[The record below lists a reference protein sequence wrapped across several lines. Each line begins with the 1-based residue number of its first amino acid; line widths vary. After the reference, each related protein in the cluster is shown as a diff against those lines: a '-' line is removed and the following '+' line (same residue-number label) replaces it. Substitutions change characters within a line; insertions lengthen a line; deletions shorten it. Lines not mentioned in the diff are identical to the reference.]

1 MSIDNVQA
9 RSEDG
14 RIEVGLFEGEEC
26 REVIALRAPE
36 AFELRDSLN
45 DALREAG
52 LLNRKTA
59 AAEQHAV
66 ELLEVARDVVCAR
79 IEGVDPARFY
89 AVADRAQRAVETVD
103 HATGRRLPPAERESL
118 AARPWLD
125 APEPGHTE
133 KEPVPTDSAL
143 EKTTRDLIAS
153 LRATIPALVLLGDY
167 IGNEHEG
174 KIGIPAFDRCAII
187 GQAKDAIEHAEQM
200 LSNPAARIDSVTEAA
215 ARRLTVALESLD
227 FGRDDVQIEGVA
239 AVDVINEH
247 LPALRAALSEPAH
260 AEDYD
265 AHLSQQEQEHYRQ
278 IEGEE
283 RDREDAYAGDEE
295 DLGR

>member
-14 RIEVGLFEGEEC
+14 CIEVGLFEGEEC

-52 LLNRKTA
+52 LLARKTA
-59 AAEQHAV
+59 ASEQHAV
-66 ELLEVARDVVCAR
+66 ELFEVARDVVCAR
-79 IEGVDPARFY
+79 IETVDPVRFY
-89 AVADRAQRAVETVD
+89 ERMNAVAERAMKAAETVD
-103 HATGRRLPPAERESL
+103 HASGRSLQPAERESL
-118 AARPWLD
+118 AARPWMD
-125 APEPGHTE
+125 APGPGHAE
-133 KEPVPTDSAL
+133 KDRAPLDSAL
-143 EKTTRDLIAS
+143 EKTERDLIAS
-153 LRATIPALVLLGDY
+153 LRATLPVLVLLGDY
-167 IGNEHEG
+167 IGNEHKG

-200 LSNPAARIDSVTEAA
+200 LSHPQVRVESAAEAA
-215 ARRLTVALESLD
+215 ARRLTVALENLG
-227 FGRDDVQIEGVA
+227 FGRDDVQIEGIA

-247 LPALRAALSEPAH
+247 LPALRQALNNGMGSEPAQSL
-260 AEDYD
+260 APTP
-265 AHLSQQEQEHYRQ
+265 LGGVP
-278 IEGEE
+278 GE
-283 RDREDAYAGDEE
+283 REAYLAGDEE

>member
-14 RIEVGLFEGEEC
+14 RIEVGLFVGEEC
-26 REVIALRAPE
+26 CEIIALRAPE

-59 AAEQHAV
+59 ASEQHAV

-79 IEGVDPARFY
+79 IETADPVRFY
-89 AVADRAQRAVETVD
+89 DRMNAVADRAHRVVETVD
-103 HATGRRLPPAERESL
+103 RSRGLRLPAKERDAL
-118 AARPWLD
+118 NARPWLD
-125 APEPGHTE
+125 APDLGHGE
-133 KEPVPTDSAL
+133 KEPVPTDSTL

-153 LRATIPALVLLGDY
+153 LRATLPALVLLGDY
-167 IGNEHEG
+167 IGNEHKG

-200 LSNPAARIDSVTEAA
+200 LSHPKGRIDSTAEAA
-215 ARRLTVALESLD
+215 ARRLTVALESLG
-227 FGRDDVQIEGVA
+227 FGCDDVEIDGGA
-239 AVDVINEH
+239 AVNVINDH
-247 LPALRAALSEPAH
+247 LPALLAALGSDVGSHLAQSLGPTPLG
-260 AEDYD
+260 D
-265 AHLSQQEQEHYRQ
+265 AP
-278 IEGEE
+278 GE
-283 RDREDAYAGDEE
+283 RDAYLAGDEE

>member
-9 RSEDG
+9 RAEDG
-14 RIEVGLFEGEEC
+14 RIEIGLFEGEEC

-52 LLNRKTA
+52 LLDRKTA
-59 AAEQHAV
+59 ASEQLAV

-79 IEGVDPARFY
+79 IETVDSVRFY
-89 AVADRAQRAVETVD
+89 ERMNAVAERAKKAVETVD
-103 HATGRRLPPAERESL
+103 HAPGRRLPPAEREVL

-125 APEPGHTE
+125 APEPGNAE
-133 KEPVPTDSAL
+133 KDRVSPDSSL

-167 IGNEHEG
+167 IGNEHKG
-174 KIGIPAFDRCAII
+174 KIGIPSFDRCAII

-200 LSNPAARIDSVTEAA
+200 LSHPAARIDSVAETA
-215 ARRLTVALESLD
+215 ARRLTVALESLG
-227 FGRDDVQIEGVA
+227 FGCGDVEINGGD
-239 AVDVINEH
+239 AVNVINDH
-247 LPALRAALSEPAH
+247 IPALRAALGSDVGSQPGQSLGPTPLG
-260 AEDYD
+260 D
-265 AHLSQQEQEHYRQ
+265 AP
-278 IEGEE
+278 GE
-283 RDREDAYAGDEE
+283 RDAYLAGDEE

>member
-9 RSEDG
+9 RFEDG

-26 REVIALRAPE
+26 REVIPLRPPE

-52 LLNRKTA
+52 LLSRKTA
-59 AAEQHAV
+59 AAEGHAL

-79 IEGVDPARFY
+79 IETVDPIRFY
-89 AVADRAQRAVETVD
+89 DHMNPIVERAKKAVETVD
-103 HATGRRLPPAERESL
+103 HAPGRRLLPAEREAL
-118 AARPWLD
+118 AERPWLD
-125 APEPGHTE
+125 GTERGHIERDPEPTG
-133 KEPVPTDSAL
+133 SAL

-167 IGNEHEG
+167 IGNEHKG
-174 KIGIPAFDRCAII
+174 KIGILAFDRCAII

-200 LSNPAARIDSVTEAA
+200 LSHLEGRIDSTAEAA
-215 ARRLTVALESLD
+215 ARRLTVALESLG
-227 FGRDDVQIEGVA
+227 FGCGDVEINGGD
-239 AVDVINEH
+239 AVNVINDH
-247 LPALRAALSEPAH
+247 IPALRAALGSDVGSQPGQSLGPTPLG
-260 AEDYD
+260 D
-265 AHLSQQEQEHYRQ
+265 AP
-278 IEGEE
+278 GE
-283 RDREDAYAGDEE
+283 RDAYLAGDEE